1 MKQLIAGGRILTAG
15 RLDGHHADLLIE
27 NDEIVAVLAPGES
40 VTDDARRVDA
50 RDRLLIPGLINAHTH
65 ATVHLAKALADR
77 WSLELLLNAY
87 PWTAGGRRVEDKYLS
102 AFIGAVEMLR
112 KGCTA
117 CYDLVA
123 EIPAPSLDG
132 IDAVARAYH
141 DAGMRA
147 VIAPMMADRTF
158 YQAIPGL
165 LEAMPPDLRARAEA
179 IRLQPYDAS
188 LATCRD
194 LLASWPWQRD
204 QLRPALAPTIPHHCT
219 DEFLLACRDL
229 AAEEGIGIQMHV
241 AESKVQAV
249 VGPKR
254 YGTSLVGHLHKLGLL
269 SPTFTAAHAIWLD
282 DDDIGRLGETGAT
295 VAHNPGS
302 NLKLGSGLAATRRMR
317 ERGVTFGI
325 GTDGCLSSDNLNVF
339 EAMRLAA
346 FGSRVQGADP
356 REWLSAAEAFEAA
369 TIGGARAL
377 GMHKRIGRL
386 EAGYKADV
394 VFLDLTSINYV
405 PLNEALL
412 HVVFCEDGTGVDRV
426 MVGGRMVVEGGRVLG
441 VDMPKLAQEASESVQ
456 RLNEVNAGARE
467 FVQALEPVVL
477 EYCVGLARAPHHVH
491 RWCGAHS
498 R

>member
-15 RLDGHHADLLIE
+15 RLDGRHADLLIE

-40 VTDDARRVDA
+40 VTEDAHRVDA

-123 EIPAPSLDG
+123 EIPAVSLDG

-179 IRLQPYDAS
+179 IRLQPHDAS

-194 LLASWPWQRD
+194 LLARWPWARD
-204 QLRPALAPTIPHHCT
+204 RLRPALAPTIPHHCT

-229 AAEEGIGIQMHV
+229 AAEEGIEIQMHV

-282 DDDIGRLGETGAT
+282 DDDIDRLGDSGTT

-317 ERGVTFGI
+317 ERGITFGI

-346 FGSRVQGADP
+346 FGSRVQGPDP
-356 REWLSAAEAFEAA
+356 RQWLSAAEAFEAA

-377 GMHKRIGRL
+377 GMHNHIGRL

-412 HVVFCEDGTGVDRV
+412 HVVFCEDGTGIDRV
-426 MVGGRMVVEGGRVLG
+426 MVGGRIVVEGGRVLG
-441 VDMPKLAQEASESVQ
+441 VDMPKLAQEASESVR

-491 RWCGAHS
+491 RWCGADRH
-498 R
+498 